1 MYRLCT
7 LVAVLGCTS
16 KEVDTGEDLVAVTTY
31 FTGHSTI
38 TSYEGSP
45 MNIQSELLIK
55 KVIDPQTAM
64 MIEEVYSPDEEY
76 VMEYTI
82 ADSSFSGSN
91 QSNGS
96 IMETEGTFLN
106 GEQWHWTKWESTSTY
121 VEVAECTEEF
131 CFDAGDYIT
140 SADSLVDDTLTVE
153 KAFYRKDATENT
165 FTIEEVLNVV
175 DEASFQDALSELQ
188 GN

>member
-1 MYRLCT
+1 M
-7 LVAVLGCTS
+7 
-16 KEVDTGEDLVAVTTY
+16 
-31 FTGHSTI
+31 
-38 TSYEGSP
+38 
-45 MNIQSELLIK
+45 
-55 KVIDPQTAM
+55 
-64 MIEEVYSPDEEY
+64 
-76 VMEYTI
+76 
-82 ADSSFSGSN
+82 
-91 QSNGS
+91 
-96 IMETEGTFLN
+96 N

-165 FTIEEVLNVV
+165 FTIEEVLSVV